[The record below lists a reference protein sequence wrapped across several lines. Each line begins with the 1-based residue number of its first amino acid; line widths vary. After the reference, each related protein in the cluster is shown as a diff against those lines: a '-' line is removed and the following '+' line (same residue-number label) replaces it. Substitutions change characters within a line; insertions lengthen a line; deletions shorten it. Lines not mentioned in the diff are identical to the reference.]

1 MNTEQLLADIRE
13 RLVRIEERAAAR
25 DLRLDRVEHMVAT
38 LDKFRWWILGGLGV
52 AGGVGGAVAQHVDAL
67 VK

>member
-25 DLRLDRVEHMVAT
+25 DLRLDRVETMVAT
-38 LDKFRWWILGGLGV
+38 LDKFRWWIVGSLGV

>member
-25 DLRLDRVEHMVAT
+25 DLRLDRVETMVAT